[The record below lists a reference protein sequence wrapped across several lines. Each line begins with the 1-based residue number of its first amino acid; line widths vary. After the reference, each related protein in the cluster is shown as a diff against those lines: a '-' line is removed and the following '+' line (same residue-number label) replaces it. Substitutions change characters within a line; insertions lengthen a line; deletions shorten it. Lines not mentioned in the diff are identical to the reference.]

1 MNIRDLMATIDS
13 LQEYDA
19 PMVEEYTPIQQSVN
33 PLVAAM
39 RELREDGVID
49 SVDAH
54 TIYSAVQGGHREPDD
69 FVEGDIGDRIYWF
82 DDYKLTSLPIASLN
96 LDEHYVDEDLVD
108 DYIEHIKYSPKT
120 MPPIVYDP
128 IEKSIIDGIHRANA
142 YAKLGY
148 ENIPAYSGLTKS
160 DSYGQRESDNEEV
173 DEGADGDH
181 QTGGSLGL
189 PFPGTY
195 EQEYGNFKSKG
206 QRRMTTLTTE
216 ALDSSYPYEFKNNA
230 YYFATEQGNEY
241 KVSFN
246 GDKKVE
252 VSFVTRDKTGNIKD
266 TITGTGDAQKVFGTV
281 IEIVK
286 DYVGQHNPEI
296 ILFAAISSAPSR
308 VKLYNTL
315 ANKVSKVLPAYAF
328 AKTLKNAM
336 FTTFYLTR
344 DNIKVPKLTTAKNA
358 VSKTLDK
365 VFEETTTLTQLYG
378 DNKPERNETI
388 WDYGTM
394 IWDDPFEIDIISP
407 RALDMYLCNQY
418 NVEFIE
424 DLFERMS
431 EEQHEI
437 VDNYINDP
445 NLSNKIIV
453 LDNGHIVD
461 GNHRAIAAAL
471 TKRPIK
477 YIDIGEEEEA

>member
-1 MNIRDLMATIDS
+1 MNIRDLMATIDY

-19 PMVEEYTPIQQSVN
+19 PVVEEYTPIKPSVN

-39 RELREDGVID
+39 RELQE
-49 SVDAH
+49 
-54 TIYSAVQGGHREPDD
+54 
-69 FVEGDIGDRIYWF
+69 EGILESIN
-82 DDYKLTSLPIASLN
+82 LN
-96 LDEHYVDEDLVD
+96 
-108 DYIEHIKYSPKT
+108 
-120 MPPIVYDP
+120 
-128 IEKSIIDGIHRANA
+128 
-142 YAKLGY
+142 
-148 ENIPAYSGLTKS
+148 
-160 DSYGQRESDNEEV
+160 
-173 DEGADGDH
+173 EGPDGDH

-216 ALDSSYPYEFKNNA
+216 ALDSSYPYRNSKRNPGNDF
-230 YYFATEQGNEY
+230 YFDTEDGQEY
-241 KVSFN
+241 KVQFSSVW
-246 GDKKVE
+246 GDD
-252 VSFVTRDKTGNIKD
+252 VTVGFAAKGQGDEHKIGL
-266 TITGTGDAQKVFGTV
+266 TGTGNSRKIFGTV
-281 IEIVK
+281 IKIVK
-286 DYVGQHNPEI
+286 DYIRKANPEI
-296 ILFAAISSAPSR
+296 ISFSANNNEPSR
-308 VKLYNTL
+308 VRLYKML
-315 ANKVSKVLPAYAF
+315 ASQANKELPNFDF
-328 AKTLKNAM
+328 AEAINDGG
-336 FTTFYLTR
+336 FTTYYLTQN
-344 DNIKVPKLTTAKNA
+344 DAKIPTSTKVKAKA
-358 VSKTLDK
+358 GKALDA

-378 DNKPERNETI
+378 DDKPDRNDTI

-394 IWDDPFEIDIISP
+394 IWDTPYEIGIINP
-407 RALDMYLCNQY
+407 RTLDMYLCEQY

-437 VDNYINDP
+437 VNNYIEDP

-477 YIDIGEEEEA
+477 YVDIGEEEES

>member
-1 MNIRDLMATIDS
+1 M
-13 LQEYDA
+13 
-19 PMVEEYTPIQQSVN
+19 
-33 PLVAAM
+33 
-39 RELREDGVID
+39 
-49 SVDAH
+49 
-54 TIYSAVQGGHREPDD
+54 
-69 FVEGDIGDRIYWF
+69 
-82 DDYKLTSLPIASLN
+82 
-96 LDEHYVDEDLVD
+96 
-108 DYIEHIKYSPKT
+108 
-120 MPPIVYDP
+120 
-128 IEKSIIDGIHRANA
+128 
-142 YAKLGY
+142 
-148 ENIPAYSGLTKS
+148 
-160 DSYGQRESDNEEV
+160 
-173 DEGADGDH
+173 
-181 QTGGSLGL
+181 
-189 PFPGTY
+189 
-195 EQEYGNFKSKG
+195 
-206 QRRMTTLTTE
+206 
-216 ALDSSYPYEFKNNA
+216 
-230 YYFATEQGNEY
+230 
-241 KVSFN
+241 
-246 GDKKVE
+246 
-252 VSFVTRDKTGNIKD
+252 
-266 TITGTGDAQKVFGTV
+266 

-315 ANKVSKVLPAYAF
+315 ANKVSKVLPAYTF

-394 IWDDPFEIDIISP
+394 IWDDPFEIEIISP
-407 RALDMYLCNQY
+407 RKLDMYLCDQY

-453 LDNGHIVD
+453 LDNGYIVD